1 MSLTR
6 LPCACGFVWLL
17 AVVAVAW
24 LSTQKENDTIYDM
37 KLCSIK
43 QIRTGKIY
51 RTEAVEMGDVLFY
64 AYDKPRILKH
74 PCKSNMALYMGNA
87 LFLTKDNFHS
97 SLLPLN
103 LPKMFAVK
111 SPNVSAAVYS
121 SSCILLIINGN
132 VYAYDYEDGSWSIL
146 LITQVYFT
154 NIYTE
159 YCCYSNDY
167 SCSSV
172 NNLILV
178 YAIGGPVSE
187 AVIYISNSLGFN
199 FEELHLPQL
208 KLLNGTFEGIFFFHS
223 MSKFAVLLKNGDTA
237 RFAYTEPPQNETW
250 GLPFPMSRHLRM
262 VNLPGLKGFLIFWHS
277 HRLLFSH
284 NSGQLVEDIPIKEKK
299 LVKHESFGQSGKS
312 IYTIAG
318 YENELAVL
326 TTDFHF
332 YYGTLGL
339 LSTSLTKI
347 AEEIPVTKDS
357 ALMFESVGN
366 VMIVSPG
373 KDVDDQSYDFTLC
386 CVNMQYVLMELEI
399 GLKSCKAEILHGD
412 FDKKMHV
419 LDMGET
425 LELSAQL
432 VPQPSQL
439 PIPIVTVSNPHSLG
453 FQVKMYEDGYTFEGN
468 TKFTINITLMQ
479 QHTSGRAHE
488 SFISNVK
495 IPSLSTITLD
505 LIERGMSCIDLQPP
519 SGLISIGCNWKK
531 KIIVRRD
538 LNACV
543 KKFLKPVELE
553 NNYTYIIEKGSYD
566 PNYHSRPQQNNV
578 DLTIIY
584 DYEELGCP
592 GLVYYNSPWK
602 PVIELWE
609 ETRRVEVVKTEFV
622 LIEIHGLYTYN
633 YSMTVGEASC
643 VSQAQNWSSMID
655 ASTVKGVHS
664 WNRQNYLSCH
674 EDHESAPL
682 LWPNVE
688 YQVLGGSTK
697 NSIIFDQRN
706 GIYVFLVRIVD
717 PFYSYCDLTTTFSIY
732 VYGAFPKQVL
742 PDYLVFIVTL
752 GFMLIFLW
760 LGYIIPK
767 LLKSEHGQKL
777 KSFFQNLLHKNKK
790 EKVKFNLPKSSK

>member
-1 MSLTR
+1 MPLTR

-24 LSTQKENDTIYDM
+24 LSELKENETISDV
-37 KLCSIK
+37 KLCRK
-43 QIRTGKIY
+43 
-51 RTEAVEMGDVLFY
+51 
-64 AYDKPRILKH
+64 
-74 PCKSNMALYMGNA
+74 AL
-87 LFLTKDNFHS
+87 LLTKDNFRS
-97 SLLPLN
+97 SIIPLN
-103 LPKMFAVK
+103 IPKMFQVQTAK
-111 SPNVSAAVYS
+111 VSGAIYS

-132 VYAYDYEDGSWSIL
+132 IYAYDYEDGSWSIL
-146 LITQVYFT
+146 LITEVFIT
-154 NIYTE
+154 NIYAE
-159 YCCYSNDY
+159 YCCYSSDY
-167 SCSSV
+167 SCSSIS
-172 NNLILV
+172 NLILV
-178 YAIGGPVSE
+178 YAIGGPVSD
-187 AVIYISNSLGFN
+187 AVIYISNSLGFD
-199 FEELHLPQL
+199 FEELSLPQL
-208 KLLNGTFEGIFFFHS
+208 KLLDGTFEGIFFFHS
-223 MSKFAVLLKNGDTA
+223 MSKFGVLLKNGDTA
-237 RFAYTEPPQNETW
+237 RFAYIEPAKNETW
-250 GLPFPMSRHLRM
+250 GLPFHMSRRLHML
-262 VNLPGLKGFLIFWHS
+262 NLPGLKGFLIFWHE

-299 LVKHESFGQSGKS
+299 AVTHESFGLSGKS
-312 IYTIAG
+312 IYAIAG

-339 LSTSLTKI
+339 LSTSLIKI
-347 AEEIPVTKDS
+347 TEETPVTNGS
-357 ALMFESVGN
+357 AIMFESIGN
-366 VMIVSPG
+366 VVIVTAV
-373 KDVDDQSYDFTLC
+373 KDEDDPAYNFVVC

-399 GLKSCKAEILHGD
+399 GLKSCKAEVLRGD
-412 FDKKMHV
+412 FDKKMHI

-425 LELSAQL
+425 LELSAKL

-453 FQVKMYEDGYTFEGN
+453 FQVKMYEDGYTFDGN

-488 SFISNVK
+488 SFISDIK

-538 LNACV
+538 LTACM
-543 KKFLKPVELE
+543 KKFLEPIELE

-566 PNYHSRPQQNNV
+566 PNYHSRPQENNV
-578 DLTIIY
+578 DLTIMY

-609 ETRRVEVVKTEFV
+609 ETRRVEVVKAEFV

-643 VSQAQNWSSMID
+643 VSQAQNWSSVID
-655 ASTVKGVHS
+655 ASTIKGVHA
-664 WNRQNYLSCH
+664 WDRQNYLSCH
-674 EDHESAPL
+674 ENHESAPL

-697 NSIIFDQRN
+697 NSIIFDERN
-706 GIYVFLVRIVD
+706 GIYVFLVRVVD

-732 VYGAFPKQVL
+732 VYGAFPKQTL
-742 PDYLVFIVTL
+742 PDRLVFMSML
-752 GFMLIFLW
+752 GLMLILLW
-760 LGYIIPK
+760 LGYVIPK
-767 LLKSEHGQKL
+767 LSKSERG
-777 KSFFQNLLHKNKK
+777 KK
-790 EKVKFNLPKSSK
+790 